1 MTRKKIMI
9 IAIVILFTIISIK
22 VFKKDLWEVNE
33 ELLKQE
39 VLNIGESVESVNL
52 SNVTPFEW
60 DIMYSFHPYTSKDTI
75 YKTVGYKWDT
85 ISESVSEGMNQ
96 LVFMK
101 DEKVVC
107 YLYGYPANNG
117 YGIYFFNSGSDTR
130 LTSASMLSFDDDLNF
145 QVERR
150 DSIIYLMKNG

>member
-1 MTRKKIMI
+1 MI
-9 IAIVILFTIISIK
+9 IAIVILFTIISII

-33 ELLKQE
+33 ELMKQE
-39 VLNIGESVESVNL
+39 MLNIGESVESVNL

-60 DIMYSFHPYTSKDTI
+60 DIVYSFSPYTSKDTI

-85 ISESVSEGMNQ
+85 ISETVSEGMNQ

-101 DEKVVC
+101 EEKVVC

-117 YGIYFFNSGSDTR
+117 YGIYFNSGSDTR
-130 LTSASMLSFDDDLNF
+130 LTSASMLSVDDDLTF
-145 QVERR
+145 QVVRR
-150 DSIIYLMKNG
+150 DSIIYLMKNE